1 MNLRTTFAVAFAA
14 VAAAAIAVVVLLSY
28 QATASLLH
36 VNAQES
42 FNDAQKLLADEA
54 LKTELS
60 PSSFILSSHDEDS
73 IQYRVTRTPLLAT
86 QVLHPDG
93 TVALADR
100 SGVRFPV
107 NDADRALAANPTPA
121 VRNDRETK
129 VNGIS
134 YRLVTMSLGGRRG
147 AVQLAQ
153 QLTDTQH
160 LLAQFGGRLASSG
173 LAVFL
178 AAGLVG
184 WLVAGQVT
192 RRLVRLTN
200 TAEKVTST
208 GRLDTPVP
216 VKGRDEVGRLG
227 AAFDSMLG
235 QLARA
240 KDDQRHLVQDAG
252 HELRT
257 PLTSLRTNVA
267 VLRRFHELSPDAR
280 QRLLD
285 DLGTETRELTYLVN
299 ELVELATEQHH
310 DEAPQQVGLAAL
322 AERVAVRTR
331 RRTGR
336 EVVVNA
342 QDTVV
347 LARAG
352 ALERAMSNLLEN
364 AAKFDSGGGPIE
376 LVVTKNRVAVLDRG
390 PGLDPADATRIFD
403 RFYRA
408 VPARSLPGS
417 GLGLAI
423 VREVAIGHGGTVFAE
438 NRAGGGAVIGFTL
451 GPAVLTPF

>member
-1 MNLRTTFAVAFAA
+1 
-14 VAAAAIAVVVLLSY
+14 
-28 QATASLLH
+28 
-36 VNAQES
+36 
-42 FNDAQKLLADEA
+42 
-54 LKTELS
+54 
-60 PSSFILSSHDEDS
+60 
-73 IQYRVTRTPLLAT
+73 
-86 QVLHPDG
+86 
-93 TVALADR
+93 
-100 SGVRFPV
+100 
-107 NDADRALAANPTPA
+107 
-121 VRNDRETK
+121 
-129 VNGIS
+129 
-134 YRLVTMSLGGRRG
+134 
-147 AVQLAQ
+147 
-153 QLTDTQH
+153 
-160 LLAQFGGRLASSG
+160 
-173 LAVFL
+173 
-178 AAGLVG
+178 
-184 WLVAGQVT
+184 
-192 RRLVRLTN
+192 
-200 TAEKVTST
+200 
-208 GRLDTPVP
+208 
-216 VKGRDEVGRLG
+216 
-227 AAFDSMLG
+227 MLG

-285 DLGTETRELTYLVN
+285 DLSTETRELTYLVN

-322 AERVAVRTR
+322 AERVAVRIR

-364 AAKFDSGGGPIE
+364 ATKFDRGNGPIE